1 MLKIENFNK
10 IIIANWK
17 LNGSPS
23 FTERYIDKIRFYDD
37 KNHYGCVIICPP
49 VPFIN
54 QINLKNLFIGAQDCS
69 VFNDGSYTGE
79 VSAKMLKD
87 IGCQLCIIG
96 HSERRTFFNDNNE
109 IISKKLTNCLQ
120 SKIIPVLCVGE
131 NLQQK
136 KERLT
141 KDVIKEQIIKGIP
154 SNADNKKIII
164 AYEPIWAI
172 GTGLIPNLN
181 EISEIHMFIKNNIFQ
196 DKDVKILYGGSVKA
210 NNYKEILNLEE
221 VDGLLVGSASI
232 NIDEFNKIIKF

>member
-1 MLKIENFNK
+1 MV
-10 IIIANWK
+10 
-17 LNGSPS
+17 
-23 FTERYIDKIRFYDD
+23 FTREF
-37 KNHYGCVIICPP
+37 
-49 VPFIN
+49 
-54 QINLKNLFIGAQDCS
+54 
-69 VFNDGSYTGE
+69 
-79 VSAKMLKD
+79 
-87 IGCQLCIIG
+87 
-96 HSERRTFFNDNNE
+96 
-109 IISKKLTNCLQ
+109 
-120 SKIIPVLCVGE
+120 
-131 NLQQK
+131 LQQK